1 MADYPASPLKLS
13 LAELRENYTKGA
25 LDESSADPN
34 PLAQFEIWF
43 REARR
48 SGLREPNAMT
58 LATSRKDGRCSAR
71 IVLLKEVDE
80 HGFVFYTNY
89 ESRKAQELGQN
100 PQAALVFF
108 WAELE
113 RQVRVEG
120 QVERVGRQQSESY
133 FRARPKGSRLGH
145 GCPTKARHS
154 GPPDAGGKA
163 PRPRGPLRRN

>member
-1 MADYPASPLKLS
+1 
-13 LAELRENYTKGA
+13 
-25 LDESSADPN
+25 
-34 PLAQFEIWF
+34 
-43 REARR
+43 
-48 SGLREPNAMT
+48 MT

-120 QVERVGRQQSESY
+120 QVERVGRQQSEVLFPRTSQGQPSGGMGVP
-133 FRARPKGSRLGH
+133 PKRDY
-145 GCPTKARHS
+145 S

-163 PRPRGPLRRN
+163 SRPRGPLRRN